1 MVVVVVG
8 VVVVGVVVVLVADVV
23 VAPPSAPY
31 YIHYSFRYWYGCLIM
46 GNVFPY
52 SCLST

>member
-1 MVVVVVG
+1 VVVGLVVVG
-8 VVVVGVVVVLVADVV
+8 VVVVVVGVA
-23 VAPPSAPY
+23 VAPPFDPY
-31 YIHYSFRYWYGCLIM
+31 HNHYSFRYWYGCLIM